1 MNTARTQAPQIDA
14 DRIDDTVL
22 ALLWLGVH
30 DNNGA
35 TWKSFD
41 WATMERLHDK
51 GFISSP
57 VGKTKSVYLSEE
69 GMARSKALF
78 DAMFTTGNT
87 REASTE

>member
-1 MNTARTQAPQIDA
+1 MNTAETPSPQIDV
-14 DRIDDTVL
+14 DRIDDAVL

-41 WATMERLHDK
+41 WATMERLHNK
-51 GFISSP
+51 GFISNP
-57 VGKTKSVYLSEE
+57 VGKTKSVYLSEQ

-78 DAMFTTGNT
+78 NALFATSNT
-87 REASTE
+87 RETSKE